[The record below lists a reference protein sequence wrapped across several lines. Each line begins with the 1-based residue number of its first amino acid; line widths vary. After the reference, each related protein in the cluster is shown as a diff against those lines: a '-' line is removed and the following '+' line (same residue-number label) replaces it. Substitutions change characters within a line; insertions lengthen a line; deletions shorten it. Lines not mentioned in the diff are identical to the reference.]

1 MLLRFAVEI
10 TSELSAIGGLKMEGR
25 ERHAVSGGLRRLDL
39 GLASFLS
46 KFIVIN
52 LTQFRSPSQSPRHMS
67 PNLTLTPCALC
78 KSTTFGKPVRDLRPK
93 KSEPRT

>member
-52 LTQFRSPSQSPRHMS
+52 LT
-67 PNLTLTPCALC
+67 
-78 KSTTFGKPVRDLRPK
+78 G
-93 KSEPRT
+93 